1 MSRTGLRALLLVSLL
16 GFLIARVVHVLRGGE
31 PTEAPRL
38 SPTRLS
44 PTRASTPVAPVVAE
58 PAITVP
64 TWCDPVDGACPDG
77 YVVKAKLN
85 SGIFHL
91 PGMSAY
97 ARTTPDRCY
106 VSPEAALAD
115 GLRAAKR

>member
-38 SPTRLS
+38 SPARDS
-44 PTRASTPVAPVVAE
+44 ASATPVVTAPE
-58 PAITVP
+58 IEVP

-77 YVVKAKLN
+77 YPVKAKLT
-85 SGIFHL
+85 SGIYHL

-106 VSPEAALAD
+106 GSPEAAVAD